1 MPATVLFSGGELIN
15 LALCVRIL
23 DNHLLFLINLH
34 DGEYIMSTNALVAYL
49 REDNSVVS
57 SYVHWDGYTTAVGEM
72 LLEHY
77 NLRVLARDLAE
88 KLGYASSL
96 RETIVASHEGR
107 ANSDEAITYESYE
120 EFEEYIRDNSHLEYV
135 YLWDLHKD
143 KWMVASWETTRK
155 QVHNGTCLDY
165 EFESTWNGFE
175 ELVTVYVREGNE
187 TVERYETM
195 VSEGRV
201 GVEFLEHAREL
212 KDSVT
217 KWMSI
222 GMKGIVREVLAA

>member
-1 MPATVLFSGGELIN
+1 
-15 LALCVRIL
+15 
-23 DNHLLFLINLH
+23 
-34 DGEYIMSTNALVAYL
+34 MSTNALVAYL

-57 SYVHWDGYTTAVGEM
+57 SYVHWDGYTTSVGEM

-107 ANSDEAITYESYE
+107 ANTDVAETYESYE
-120 EFEEYIRDNSHLEYV
+120 DFEEYIRDNSHLEYV
-135 YLWDLHKD
+135 YIWDIHED
-143 KWMVASWETTRK
+143 KWMVASWETTK
-155 QVHNGTCLDY
+155 KKVHNGVCSDY
-165 EFESTWNGFE
+165 EFESHWNGFE
-175 ELVTVYVREGNE
+175 ELITVYVREGNE
-187 TVERYETM
+187 TVERYKTM

-201 GVEFLEHAREL
+201 GVEYLEHAREL

-222 GMKGIVREVLAA
+222 GMRGIVQEVLAA